1 MAASLTAV
9 STGMALVYDGN
20 KLAYV
25 GEDIASRFQPG
36 DQLLVVS
43 GSGDILHLPLAVCE
57 LVRRAVD
64 GACEAFQQMALIDD
78 TAVTR
83 FYELFAAR
91 LTAEAVWARIATA
104 NEHDVET
111 ARTRG
116 RSTTRLVAGE
126 KMRREMIAGLM
137 QWRDLPQR
145 RGTVDGTV
153 RHDGWVVEQVV
164 DGLGVVG
171 FVFEGRPNVFADAT
185 GILRGGNTAVL
196 RIGGDALGTA
206 RAIALEALQPA
217 LAEAGLPAGAITL
230 IDSVEHAA
238 GWALFSDRR
247 LALAVARGS
256 GRAVA
261 QLGSIARQTGIPVS
275 LHGTGGAWIVAGD
288 SADAARLEAAIYN
301 SLDRK
306 VCNTANVV
314 LIVANRAA
322 DLVPVALQAVQR
334 RGDALGTGFKLHV
347 LDGARP
353 FVPAELFERRAL
365 IRRADGPVEEP
376 VAETLAEDQ
385 LGREWEWEA
394 TPELGIGVVA
404 DVDQAIA
411 LFNRYS
417 PRFAASLIAE
427 DSAAQDRFFR
437 AVDAPFVGNGFTR
450 WVDGQY
456 ALNRPELGLSNWQ
469 NGRLFG
475 RGGVLSGDSVF
486 TVRLRVTQHDPDVH
500 R

>member
-1 MAASLTAV
+1 MP
-9 STGMALVYDGN
+9 LVYDGN

-25 GEDIASRFQPG
+25 DEETASRFRPG
-36 DQLLVVS
+36 DRLLVVS
-43 GSGDILHLPLAVCE
+43 GSGDVLHLPLAICE
-57 LVRRAVD
+57 LVRQAVD
-64 GACEAFQQMALIDD
+64 DACEAFQRMSLVDD
-78 TAVTR
+78 AAVTR
-83 FYELFAAR
+83 FYDAFAAR
-91 LTAEAVWARIATA
+91 LASDGVWARITAA
-104 NEHDVET
+104 NEHDVES
-111 ARTRG
+111 ARARG

-126 KMRREMIAGLM
+126 KMRRDMIAGLM
-137 QWRDLPQR
+137 EWRGMTHR
-145 RGTVDGTV
+145 RGALAGTV
-153 RHDGWVVEQVV
+153 EHDGWTVEQIV
-164 DGLGVVG
+164 DGLGIVG

-185 GILRGGNTAVL
+185 GILRSGNTAVL

-206 RAIALEALQPA
+206 RAIAHEALQPA

-247 LALAVARGS
+247 LTLAVARGS

-261 QLGSIARQTGIPVS
+261 QLGSIARQTGIPAS

-288 SADAARLEAAIYN
+288 SADAARLEAAVYH
-301 SLDRK
+301 SLDHK

-314 LIVANRAA
+314 LIEKRRAA
-322 DLVPVALQAVQR
+322 DLAPIVLRAVER

-347 LDGARP
+347 LDNARP
-353 FVPAELFERRAL
+353 FVPGELFERRAP
-365 IRRADGPVEEP
+365 IHRAGGPVDEPIAEPLVEE
-376 VAETLAEDQ
+376 Q

-394 TPELGIGVVA
+394 TPELSIGVVA
-404 DVDQAIA
+404 NLDQSIDW
-411 LFNRYS
+411 FNRYS
-417 PRFAASLIAE
+417 PRLVASLIA
-427 DSAAQDRFFR
+427 DDPAAQDHFFR

-456 ALNRPELGLSNWQ
+456 ALDRPELGLSNWQ

-475 RGGVLSGDSVF
+475 RGGVLSGDGVF
-486 TVRLRVTQHDPDVH
+486 TVRLRVSQRDPELH